1 MNNNQKIKAFL
12 SPLSILVDALIVFFK
27 TTIGIVLLWIVSI
40 VLLISII
47 VSFIHHRIIERRDYY
62 PPFERTEDYYMDS
75 YYPKHNRF
83 DFLQKEFDAM
93 TKEIS
98 TRQQDIFRT
107 MNDDIEDTDAL
118 LSHWDWTGNQSMSK
132 YSDINGHTIG
142 YALTISNDMIQGTV
156 TGSMSQQIIDNFK
169 KAHILL
175 TGSSF
180 QLPYTLQNL
189 ETIVSI
195 LEWK

>member
-1 MNNNQKIKAFL
+1 MI
-12 SPLSILVDALIVFFK
+12 
-27 TTIGIVLLWIVSI
+27 
-40 VLLISII
+40 
-47 VSFIHHRIIERRDYY
+47 
-62 PPFERTEDYYMDS
+62 
-75 YYPKHNRF
+75 
-83 DFLQKEFDAM
+83 
-93 TKEIS
+93 
-98 TRQQDIFRT
+98 
-107 MNDDIEDTDAL
+107 
-118 LSHWDWTGNQSMSK
+118 K

-169 KAHILL
+169 KVHILL